1 MEKHSVAWGSGL
13 LAVAVGLGAFGAHG
27 LKALIDPAALANWNT
42 AVHYQFIHGLGILV
56 LAALTGPVPASA
68 TRRIRNLFLVG
79 IACFCGSLYLLST
92 RELNGLDGMTAFI
105 GPITPLGGVMFI
117 VGWIGLLITVIRSK
131 G

>member
-42 AVHYQFIHGLGILV
+42 AVHYQFIHALGILV
-56 LAALTGPVPASA
+56 LAALTGPLPAAA
-68 TRRIRNLFLVG
+68 TRRVRNLFLLG
-79 IACFCGSLYLLST
+79 IAFFCGSLYLLST
-92 RELNGLDGMTAFI
+92 RKLTGLDGMTAFI